1 MQNVYLLEQLAA
13 QHRAKRRAEAEH
25 ERLVAVAGEAAL

>member
-1 MQNVYLLEQLAA
+1 VYLLEQLAA